1 MIRPG
6 KMRQTI
12 TLQRVTLTQ
21 NAYGTEAE
29 AWADL
34 ATLRAELVKEE
45 AADDLGEAP
54 GALGRRRLTFRTRV
68 FGGVT
73 VADRVL
79 WRGQPYRIAAVS
91 GGDFA
96 AGDGLELTCE
106 GAA

>member
-12 TLQRVTLTQ
+12 ILQRATLAP

-45 AADDLGEAP
+45 AADAPAEAP
-54 GALGRRRLTFRTRV
+54 GTRGRRLVTFRTRV

-73 VADRVL
+73 VADRVM
-79 WRGQPYRIAAVS
+79 WRGQPHRIVQVS
-91 GGDFA
+91 GGSWEE
-96 AGDGLELTCE
+96 GRGLELQCE